1 MRILIVSDTH
11 GDFRTLRKVVDAH
24 QEADIIVHCGDGVRD
39 IDRIQDIYPEKKIIN
54 VRGNCDLGENQV
66 SLIEI
71 FMVQGK
77 KIMVTHGHL
86 FEVKYGLN
94 RIIYEAKETNC
105 DVVLFGHTHNA
116 VADYDEGLFILN
128 PGSCNGYNAS
138 FGYVDI
144 TKDGIVT
151 NILKASTCDS
161 F

>member
-1 MRILIVSDTH
+1 MRILVVSDTH
-11 GDFRTLRKVVDAH
+11 GDFNTLRKVVTAH
-24 QEADIIVHCGDGVRD
+24 QEADVIVHCGDGSRDVDRLRD
-39 IDRIQDIYPEKKIIN
+39 IFPEKNIIN
-54 VRGNCDLGENQV
+54 VRGNCDLGANDV

-86 FEVKYGLN
+86 FDVKYGLN
-94 RIIYEAKETNC
+94 RIIYEAKDTNV

-116 VADYDEGLFILN
+116 VADYEDGLFILN
-128 PGSCNGYNAS
+128 PGSCCGYNAT

-144 TKDGIVT
+144 TKSGVVT
-151 NILKASTCDS
+151 NIIRADTCDS